1 MSLPSEPKKR
11 YLPFVETPR
20 VGTQKRTVAERLGD
34 SLEFETAQVGSVLAE
49 QAARCMNCGIPF
61 CHSGCP
67 LGNFI
72 PEWNRLVS
80 QGLFEAAVERL
91 HATNNFPEFTGRL
104 CPAPCEA
111 ACVLAIS
118 GDAVSIKQVELSLA
132 ERAEQL
138 ETDRAASVDAE
149 PPISVAPASSMRA
162 ARRVAIVG
170 SGPAGLACA
179 AELCDLGF
187 DVTVFERDDK
197 PGGLLRYG
205 IPDFKM
211 HKSHLNRRI
220 TKMARDGVRFVCGV
234 DVGSDISAA
243 ELLAQYDAIALAV
256 GALES
261 RPLAVPGAE
270 LAGVVPAMRYLTR
283 QNRLVAGE
291 ADSDPTLSAAGKHVV
306 ILGGGDTG
314 ADCLG
319 TALRQGAA
327 SVSQLELMVR
337 PAATRGEDNPW
348 PEWPLVFRT
357 SSAHEEGG
365 TREYGLMTTAVEGEH
380 GRVEW
385 LVVRDAQRKHD
396 GSFSAAGAERRIRA
410 DLVLLAT
417 GFVGPWKRPLYAEL
431 GLTLGANQRLV
442 ADERGV
448 TNVPNV
454 FAMGDARRGP
464 SLVVWAIAE
473 GRHCA
478 RSIRASFE
486 LPYGAVNRQRVT
498 GMPMSERT

>member
-1 MSLPSEPKKR
+1 
-11 YLPFVETPR
+11 
-20 VGTQKRTVAERLGD
+20 
-34 SLEFETAQVGSVLAE
+34 
-49 QAARCMNCGIPF
+49 MNCGIPF
-61 CHSGCP
+61 CHNGCP

-80 QGLFEAAVERL
+80 QGLYEAAVERL

-111 ACVLAIS
+111 ACVVAIS
-118 GDAVSIKQVELSLA
+118 GEAVSIKQVELSLA

-138 ETDRAASVDAE
+138 EAAQSEKADSE
-149 PPISVAPASSMRA
+149 PPASSAPLSTMRPR
-162 ARRVAIVG
+162 RRVAIVG
-170 SGPAGLACA
+170 SGPSGLACA
-179 AELCDLGF
+179 AELCDFGF

-211 HKSHLNRRI
+211 HKSHLDRRI
-220 TKMARDGVRFVCGV
+220 GKMSRDGVRFVCGV
-234 DVGSDISAA
+234 DVGADLSAA

-256 GALES
+256 GALEA
-261 RPLAVPGAE
+261 RPLSVPGAE
-270 LAGVVPAMRYLTR
+270 CHGVVPAMRYLTR
-283 QNRLVAGE
+283 QNRIVAGE
-291 ADSDPTLSAAGKHVV
+291 PDNEPALSAAGKHVV

-327 SVSQLELMVR
+327 SVTQLELMSR
-337 PAATRGEDNPW
+337 PGSSRAEDNPW

-365 TREYGLMTTAVEGEH
+365 VREYGLMTTSVEGAN
-380 GRVEW
+380 GRAER
-385 LVVRDAQRKHD
+385 LVVREAQRSPD
-396 GSFSAAGAERRIRA
+396 GTFSPTGAERRLRA

-417 GFVGPWKRPLYAEL
+417 GFVGPWKRPFYAEL

-442 ADERGV
+442 ADDKGV
-448 TNVPNV
+448 TAVPNV
-454 FAMGDARRGP
+454 FVMGDARRGP

-478 RSIRASFE
+478 RSIQATFE

-498 GMPMSERT
+498 GMPMSDRT